1 IFVNFYMP
9 QSQNEFFQSS
19 HSTVTLKDKI
29 RTYFAYWPLIIT
41 CVLVCICI
49 ASLYI
54 AFTNSKYLAATS
66 FIVKGSE
73 QGTPTSKD
81 LIESAVNGGKKEIN
95 LNDEILLL
103 NASSL
108 MERTVAKNGFNIS
121 YYKKDRFKN
130 IDVYQNA
137 PFSLVAKKLT
147 DSNKTYEFN
156 IKRLDINGGDFLYG
170 SDKIEKLFP
179 FHWNEPFTIGSQQ
192 FVLIPSGKGNYVAQ
206 DVDYTV
212 RWQPVWQAASKFSQS
227 LLTKASDKA
236 NVIELSIKAENLD
249 EGVDLL
255 NALFEEFNMSD
266 MEDRKKLSDN
276 TIEFIDERLLSNSR
290 ELQGAEG
297 NLKNYR
303 GNNQLIDMRDQS
315 KRSLDESDS
324 ISKAMKDLTIHQSIV
339 DMILNYTNNPANANK
354 LVPSSLGLND
364 GTLASLIVQYNELKL
379 KKERETPL
387 VASNSTVIQDLNM
400 QLSNLKVSLNESLN
414 NINKNL
420 QMQENNLREQNSQNK
435 THLSSI
441 PHNERILQ
449 EIKRKQN
456 ISEGLYLYL
465 LQKRE
470 EAAISGTASDV
481 AHYKQIDM
489 ATGYGPVE
497 PNTSN
502 IIIYATL
509 FGFFLAFGWIYVHN
523 IFNDKVNSKQEVMQ
537 RTSLPVIGQINHIP
551 KKEKEVLQVWGITA
565 IGEQFRSIRSAV
577 YSQLKEKNKKIVLIT
592 SSTNGEG
599 KSFTSLNLAAVCAIP
614 GKKVALL
621 EFDIRKPTIARKL
634 NLENSRGLTQFL
646 TGEITNLTDISY
658 ALNKIPSL
666 HVYPSGPVPMN
677 PADLL
682 SGEVLNR
689 LFETLKTKYDY
700 IIIDSPPA
708 GIVSD
713 SFILRE
719 FGDLVLYIVRF
730 QKTLKKQLDFI
741 KESNENISPR
751 NTAII
756 LNDVKTADNYG
767 FSYKD
772 QYNYDRMN
780 GTAKKINN
788 TFPVES

>member
-1 IFVNFYMP
+1 MP

-19 HSTVTLKDKI
+19 HSTVTLKDKM
-29 RTYFAYWPLIIT
+29 RAYFAFWPLILT

-54 AFTNSKYLAATS
+54 AFTTPKYLATTS

-121 YYKKDRFKN
+121 YYKKDKFKN

-156 IKRLDINGGDFLYG
+156 IKRLDTNGGDFLYG
-170 SDKIEKLFP
+170 STNNEKPFP
-179 FHWNEPFTIGSQQ
+179 FHWNEPFTISNQQ
-192 FVLIPSGKGNYVAQ
+192 FVFIPSPKGNYVNQ

-227 LLTKASDKA
+227 LVTKASDKA
-236 NVIELSIKAENLD
+236 SVIELSLKAENLD

-290 ELQGAEG
+290 ELQGVEG
-297 NLKNYR
+297 NLENYR
-303 GNNQLIDMRDQS
+303 GSNQLIDMSDQS
-315 KRSLDESDS
+315 KQSLDNSES
-324 ISKAMKDLTIHQSIV
+324 ISKALKDLSIQQNIV
-339 DMILNYTNNPANANK
+339 DMILNYINNPANANK

-379 KKERETPL
+379 KKEREIPL
-387 VASNSTVIQDLNM
+387 VASNSTVLQDLNM
-400 QLSNLKVSLNESLN
+400 QLSNVKVSLNESLN

-420 QMQENNLREQNSQNK
+420 QMQENNLKEQNLQNK
-435 THLSSI
+435 SHLSSI

-481 AHYKQIDM
+481 AHYKQVDM
-489 ATGYGPVE
+489 ASGIGPVE
-497 PNTSN
+497 PNAMN
-502 IIIYATL
+502 IVFYATL
-509 FGFFLAFGWIYVHN
+509 FGFFLAFGWIYLHQL
-523 IFNDKVNSKQEVMQ
+523 FNDKVKSKEETIS

-551 KKEKEVLQVWGITA
+551 KKEKDVFQIWGVNA
-565 IGEQFRSIRSAV
+565 IGEQFRTIRSV
-577 YSQLKEKNKKIVLIT
+577 IYSLLKERNNKVILVT

-599 KSFTSLNLAAVCAIP
+599 KSFISLNLAAVCAIP

-646 TGEITNLTDISY
+646 TGEITSLSDISY

-682 SGEVLNR
+682 SGENLNR
-689 LFETLKTKYDY
+689 LFEKLKANYDY

-708 GIVSD
+708 GIVTD

-719 FGDLVLYIVRF
+719 FSDMVLYIVRF

-741 KESNENISPR
+741 KETNVNYSLQNVS
-751 NTAII
+751 II
-756 LNDVKTADNYG
+756 LNDVKNGDNYG
-767 FSYKD
+767 FNYKNHYNND
-772 QYNYDRMN
+772 QSN
-780 GTAKKINN
+780 GTLKKKSN